1 MTKLLSWI
9 EIKNTPLSS
18 IRRTFFTSTRNP
30 VYSVRFGLP
39 KEFIMKR
46 LLLIVLPLLL
56 IIGCSKPIEDSTL
69 IKKDGLMYHPDSKEL
84 YSGKVISKYIGGK
97 KKIEGSYKDG
107 KKDGLFIQWYEN
119 GKKISEVNFNNGIK
133 GLINYFSIEG
143 DTILS
148 NNNKSM
154 EIVIRD
160 YKLFLMGEWSSDNNN
175 SVGLNPREKKKEIL
189 FKFGEDSVKI
199 SIDGS
204 IEDTDVIDYDSLK
217 INDESESVD
226 FSLDIFDFDKINFNL
241 LIRNDSIK
249 IRMLRI
255 N

>member
-1 MTKLLSWI
+1 MFKLLQKYK
-9 EIKNTPLSS
+9 EETYKNGKL
-18 IRRTFFTSTRNP
+18 
-30 VYSVRFGLP
+30 
-39 KEFIMKR
+39 
-46 LLLIVLPLLL
+46 
-56 IIGCSKPIEDSTL
+56 
-69 IKKDGLMYHPDSKEL
+69 DGLWTD
-84 YSGKVISKYIGGK
+84 
-97 KKIEGSYKDG
+97 
-107 KKDGLFIQWYEN
+107 WYEN

-160 YKLFLMGEWSSDNNN
+160 YKLFLMGEWLSDNNN

-241 LIRNDSIK
+241 LTRNNSIK

>member
-1 MTKLLSWI
+1 
-9 EIKNTPLSS
+9 
-18 IRRTFFTSTRNP
+18 
-30 VYSVRFGLP
+30 
-39 KEFIMKR
+39 
-46 LLLIVLPLLL
+46 
-56 IIGCSKPIEDSTL
+56 
-69 IKKDGLMYHPDSKEL
+69 
-84 YSGKVISKYIGGK
+84 
-97 KKIEGSYKDG
+97 
-107 KKDGLFIQWYEN
+107 
-119 GKKISEVNFNNGIK
+119 
-133 GLINYFSIEG
+133 
-143 DTILS
+143 
-148 NNNKSM
+148 M

-160 YKLFLMGEWSSDNNN
+160 YKLFLMGEWLSDNNN

-199 SIDGS
+199 FIDGS

-241 LIRNDSIK
+241 LTRNNSIK

>member
-1 MTKLLSWI
+1 
-9 EIKNTPLSS
+9 
-18 IRRTFFTSTRNP
+18 
-30 VYSVRFGLP
+30 
-39 KEFIMKR
+39 
-46 LLLIVLPLLL
+46 
-56 IIGCSKPIEDSTL
+56 
-69 IKKDGLMYHPDSKEL
+69 
-84 YSGKVISKYIGGK
+84 
-97 KKIEGSYKDG
+97 
-107 KKDGLFIQWYEN
+107 
-119 GKKISEVNFNNGIK
+119 
-133 GLINYFSIEG
+133 
-143 DTILS
+143 
-148 NNNKSM
+148 
-154 EIVIRD
+154 
-160 YKLFLMGEWSSDNNN
+160 MGEWSSDNNN

>member
-1 MTKLLSWI
+1 
-9 EIKNTPLSS
+9 
-18 IRRTFFTSTRNP
+18 
-30 VYSVRFGLP
+30 
-39 KEFIMKR
+39 
-46 LLLIVLPLLL
+46 
-56 IIGCSKPIEDSTL
+56 
-69 IKKDGLMYHPDSKEL
+69 
-84 YSGKVISKYIGGK
+84 
-97 KKIEGSYKDG
+97 
-107 KKDGLFIQWYEN
+107 
-119 GKKISEVNFNNGIK
+119 
-133 GLINYFSIEG
+133 
-143 DTILS
+143 
-148 NNNKSM
+148 
-154 EIVIRD
+154 
-160 YKLFLMGEWSSDNNN
+160 MGEWSTDNNN

-241 LIRNDSIK
+241 LTRNNSIK

>member
-1 MTKLLSWI
+1 
-9 EIKNTPLSS
+9 
-18 IRRTFFTSTRNP
+18 
-30 VYSVRFGLP
+30 
-39 KEFIMKR
+39 MKR

-56 IIGCSKPIEDSTL
+56 IVGCSKPIEDSTL